1 MGIPMAGENQI
12 RPRVGIPY
20 RTTNEEVTGDRLK
33 YEMYTRAVQDAG
45 GDPVEISLTLS
56 HNELQH
62 AARTLDAIVLPGS
75 PADVNPALY
84 QAQRHL
90 KTAEDDEQRE
100 RTDFTLLEHAYAANK
115 PVLAICYGIQSLNVF
130 RGGSLIQDIASES
143 WSKIQHPWENSK
155 GGAPEPFHSVV
166 IEGGTRLAQL
176 AGAADVRVN
185 SSHHQAIRD
194 TWPRPADR
202 GSSAGWNHRSSG
214 RNRARKLDRGRAV
227 APGAHAVRSAGPIAL
242 SRVGRCR
249 PGSARPRLRRA
260 NGKLGLSATAW

>member
-1 MGIPMAGENQI
+1 MAGENQI

-33 YEMYTRAVQDAG
+33 YEMYTRAVQEAG

-56 HNELQH
+56 HSELQH
-62 AARTLDAIVLPGS
+62 AARSLDAIVLPGS

-84 QAQRHL
+84 HAQRHL

-130 RGGSLIQDIASES
+130 RGGSLIQDIATES

-155 GGAPEPFHSVV
+155 GGAPEPHHKIV
-166 IEGGTRLAQL
+166 IESGTRLAQL
-176 AGAADVRVN
+176 AGAAEAQVN
-185 SSHHQAIRD
+185 SSHHQAIHEPGRD
-194 TWPRPADR
+194 LRITARAPDGIIEAVEGTGPENWIVGVQWHPERMPSDPLA
-202 GSSAGWNHRSSG
+202 RSLF
-214 RNRARKLDRGRAV
+214 RELLAAARA
-227 APGAHAVRSAGPIAL
+227 AHVR
-242 SRVGRCR
+242 
-249 PGSARPRLRRA
+249 
-260 NGKLGLSATAW
+260 T